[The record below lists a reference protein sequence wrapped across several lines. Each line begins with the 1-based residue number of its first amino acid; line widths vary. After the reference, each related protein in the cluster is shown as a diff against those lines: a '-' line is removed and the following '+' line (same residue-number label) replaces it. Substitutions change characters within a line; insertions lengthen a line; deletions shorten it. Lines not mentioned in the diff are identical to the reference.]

1 MEFLARFY
9 LAFHWRESKKNMV
22 FKQNIH
28 TSAGSIKDTKN
39 SVLFFIFKC
48 NEIYMWFRLLRSFLR
63 TFFFFPEAM
72 QKVIYDSQKGIM
84 L

>member
-9 LAFHWRESKKNMV
+9 LLAFHWRESKKNMV

-39 SVLFFIFKC
+39 QFYLFFFKC
-48 NEIYMWFRLLRSFLR
+48 NEIYMWFSLLRTF
-63 TFFFFPEAM
+63 FFFFPEAM
-72 QKVIYDSQKGIM
+72 QKVIYDSQKGIT